1 MSDVELSFEIGAYSP
16 QTFPMERLGKY
27 ISDIGAMLGEEQFVQ
42 FVALEAGSTKIVHRV
57 KAPAVAS
64 VEQRIANLA
73 AGVEK
78 NKGSNDAFDA
88 LNKRLKEDNAEG
100 LYRRKDTGAVI
111 LKFPGI
117 KTKEPEIIGPIEQAS
132 VIDGILIRI
141 GGRDETVPVSIQNDN
156 VIYKCTATRELARQL
171 GSHLFG
177 NELRLT
183 GIARWQRHETEGWQ
197 LDRFKIE
204 SFIPMVEKSLLESV
218 IELRATKSEWV
229 QSADWAEH
237 LEDD

>member
-57 KAPAVAS
+57 EAPAVAS

-88 LNKRLKEDNAEG
+88 VYLDVKRRELSFLSFQAS
-100 LYRRKDTGAVI
+100 RRKSRRSSD
-111 LKFPGI
+111 
-117 KTKEPEIIGPIEQAS
+117 QS
-132 VIDGILIRI
+132 
-141 GGRDETVPVSIQNDN
+141 N
-156 VIYKCTATRELARQL
+156 
-171 GSHLFG
+171 
-177 NELRLT
+177 
-183 GIARWQRHETEGWQ
+183 RH
-197 LDRFKIE
+197 
-204 SFIPMVEKSLLESV
+204 P
-218 IELRATKSEWV
+218 
-229 QSADWAEH
+229 
-237 LEDD
+237 

>member
-78 NKGSNDAFDA
+78 I
-88 LNKRLKEDNAEG
+88 KEAMMLLMRSISVLRKITPRVYIGVKIRE
-100 LYRRKDTGAVI
+100 LSFLSFQASRRKSRRSSD
-111 LKFPGI
+111 
-117 KTKEPEIIGPIEQAS
+117 QS
-132 VIDGILIRI
+132 
-141 GGRDETVPVSIQNDN
+141 N
-156 VIYKCTATRELARQL
+156 
-171 GSHLFG
+171 
-177 NELRLT
+177 
-183 GIARWQRHETEGWQ
+183 RH
-197 LDRFKIE
+197 
-204 SFIPMVEKSLLESV
+204 P
-218 IELRATKSEWV
+218 
-229 QSADWAEH
+229 
-237 LEDD
+237 